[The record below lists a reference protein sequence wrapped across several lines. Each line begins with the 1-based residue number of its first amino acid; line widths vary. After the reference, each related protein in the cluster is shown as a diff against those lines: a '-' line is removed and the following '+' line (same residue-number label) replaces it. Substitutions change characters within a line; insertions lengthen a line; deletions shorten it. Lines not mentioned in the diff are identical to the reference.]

1 MFYRRDLMS
10 LTLWAS
16 RRSWESEQHC
26 GREIGGSVEASKGH
40 LEGKWTTGA
49 MRWFPEL
56 QADLGKH
63 EARNLLKPLPS
74 LHGGSL
80 CRVCYRMCPTLTFTL
95 VS

>member
-1 MFYRRDLMS
+1 MFYRRDLMG

-49 MRWFPEL
+49 MGWFPGFR
-56 QADLGKH
+56 QTWQDLGKH
-63 EARNLLKPLPS
+63 EVRNLL
-74 LHGGSL
+74 
-80 CRVCYRMCPTLTFTL
+80 
-95 VS
+95 